1 MERNGVLD
9 EMPKVKII
17 KEFEIDKIARLG
29 KQADGDCAICL
40 DSLAELKVVETSCHH
55 VFHLECI
62 E

>member
-1 MERNGVLD
+1 
-9 EMPKVKII
+9 MPKVKMV